1 MGHPPSDHAL
11 KCSVMLLVETS
22 IKRLASGITGLE
34 PLVRVFRM
42 SDGSPVPI
50 LKQKYNYVYM
60 QHMIIITIK
69 RRLLGCDAT

>member
-1 MGHPPSDHAL
+1 MGQPPSDHAL

-50 LKQKYNYVYM
+50 LKQIHNYVYM
-60 QHMIIITIK
+60 QQMIIITINS
-69 RRLLGCDAT
+69 RLPGCDTM